1 MSQKRR
7 TRADE
12 PFLVIRSLA
21 YAVAA
26 GEIVERHR
34 HDWHQLV
41 YASAGLLHVWT
52 ERGAWIVP
60 PHWAIFV
67 PARTVHS
74 IRFAAP
80 SDLRT
85 LYLLPGGSEYLPD
98 DCAVIGVS
106 PLLRELI
113 LRATREGMLDRRDP
127 AEAALATLILDEFR
141 QAGAPP
147 FDLPQPVSPALLR
160 AAALIAAAAPEA
172 ASTMA
177 LSRAVGMGT
186 RTLER
191 QFLAETGLTPGRWR
205 RQHALLGALERL
217 AAGVP
222 IKQVAAAAGYATP
235 SAFTAAFRASFG
247 TTPGRYFAERRT
259 LPDRAASASGR

>member
-12 PFLVIRSLA
+12 PHFLIRSLA
-21 YAVAA
+21 QTLPA
-26 GEIVERHR
+26 GHLIERHR
-34 HDWHQLV
+34 HNWHQLI

-60 PHWAIFV
+60 PHWAILV
-67 PARTVHS
+67 PAGITHS

-80 SDLRT
+80 SELRT
-85 LYLLPGGSEYLPD
+85 LYVRPGWSEGVAR
-98 DCAVIGVS
+98 DCAVVGVS

-113 LRATREGMLDRRDP
+113 LRAARERMLDERDP
-127 AEAALATLILDEFR
+127 AEAALATLILDEFH

-160 AAALIAAAAPEA
+160 AASLMATNAPEA
-172 ASTMA
+172 ATSATLA
-177 LSRAVGMGT
+177 RAVGLGV

-191 QFLAETGLTPGRWR
+191 QYLAETGLTPGRWR
-205 RQHALLGALERL
+205 RQHALLGALESL
-217 AAGVP
+217 AAGTP
-222 IKQVAAAAGYATP
+222 IKQAAVLAGYATP
-235 SAFTAAFRASFG
+235 SAFTAAFRNTFG
-247 TTPGRYFAERRT
+247 NTPARYFAARS
-259 LPDRAASASGR
+259 LPDAASSA

>member
-12 PFLVIRSLA
+12 PYLVVRTLA
-21 YAVAA
+21 YSVEA
-26 GEIVERHR
+26 GHVIERHA
-34 HDWHQLV
+34 HDWHQLIFA
-41 YASAGLLHVWT
+41 ASGLLHVWT
-52 ERGAWIVP
+52 ERGAWLVP

-67 PARTVHS
+67 PAEAVHS

-85 LYLLPGGSEYLPD
+85 LYLRPGWGETMPV
-98 DCAVIGVS
+98 DCGVIGVS

-113 LRATREGMLDRRDP
+113 LRATRETMLDRRDA

-141 QAGAPP
+141 QGGAPP
-147 FDLPQPVSPALLR
+147 FDLPRPVSPALFR
-160 AAALIAAAAPEA
+160 AAALIEAEAPEA
-172 ASTMA
+172 ATSAA
-177 LSRAVGMGT
+177 LARAVGLGT

-191 QFLAETGLTPGRWR
+191 RFLAETGLTPGRWR

-217 AAGVP
+217 AAGAP
-222 IKQVAAAAGYATP
+222 IKQIAAAAGYATP
-235 SAFTAAFRASFG
+235 SAFTAAFRAIFG
-247 TTPGRYFAERRT
+247 TTPARYFADRPG
-259 LPDRAASASGR
+259 LPDAAASA

>member
-7 TRADE
+7 TQADE

-21 YAVAA
+21 STMPANHL
-26 GEIVERHR
+26 IDRHR
-34 HDWHQLV
+34 HDWHQLI
-41 YASAGLLHVWT
+41 YASAGLLQVWT

-67 PARTVHS
+67 PAGIVLS

-85 LYLLPGGSEYLPD
+85 LYLRPGPDERLPG
-98 DCAVIGVS
+98 DCAVITVS

-113 LRATREGMLDRRDP
+113 LRATRDAMLDRRDP

-147 FDLPQPVSPALLR
+147 FER
-160 AAALIAAAAPEA
+160 AAAAPH
-172 ASTMA
+172 
-177 LSRAVGMGT
+177 
-186 RTLER
+186 
-191 QFLAETGLTPGRWR
+191 Q
-205 RQHALLGALERL
+205 
-217 AAGVP
+217 
-222 IKQVAAAAGYATP
+222 
-235 SAFTAAFRASFG
+235 
-247 TTPGRYFAERRT
+247 
-259 LPDRAASASGR
+259 

>member
-12 PFLVIRSLA
+12 PFLVIRTLA
-21 YAVAA
+21 YSVEA
-26 GEIVERHR
+26 GHVIERHR
-34 HDWHQLV
+34 HDWHQLI
-41 YASAGLLHVWT
+41 YASTGLLHVWT

-60 PHWAIFV
+60 PHWAIWV
-67 PARTVHS
+67 PAETTHS

-85 LYLLPGGSEYLPD
+85 LYLRPD
-98 DCAVIGVS
+98 WSTDAPADCAVIGVS

-113 LRATREGMLDRRDP
+113 LRATRAMMLDRRDP
-127 AEAALATLILDEFR
+127 VEAALALLILDEFR
-141 QAGAPP
+141 EAEVPA
-147 FDLPQPVSPALLR
+147 FELPQPVSPALIR
-160 AAALIAAAAPEA
+160 AAALIAADAPEA
-172 ASTMA
+172 AGSA
-177 LSRAVGMGT
+177 GLARAVGLGV

-205 RQHALLGALERL
+205 RQHVLLGALERL

-222 IKQVAAAAGYATP
+222 IKQVAADSGYATP
-235 SAFTAAFRASFG
+235 SAFTAAFRAGFG
-247 TTPGRYFAERRT
+247 TTPAHYFADRRPG
-259 LPDRAASASGR
+259 LPDRSASA

>member
-12 PFLVIRSLA
+12 PYFLIRTLA
-21 YAVAA
+21 QALPA
-26 GEIVERHR
+26 GHRIERHR
-34 HDWHQLV
+34 HDWHQLI

-52 ERGAWIVP
+52 ERGSWIVP

-67 PARTVHS
+67 PAGITHS

-85 LYLLPGGSEYLPD
+85 LYLRPGTGEALPG
-98 DCAVIGVS
+98 DCAVITVS

-113 LRATREGMLDRRDP
+113 LRATRERMLDRRDP

-147 FDLPQPVSPALLR
+147 FDLPQPVSAALVR
-160 AAALIAAAAPEA
+160 AAALMATNAPEA
-172 ASTMA
+172 ATCAA
-177 LSRAVGMGT
+177 LARAVGLGV

-205 RQHALLGALERL
+205 RQHALLNALESL
-217 AAGVP
+217 AAGTP
-222 IKQVAAAAGYATP
+222 IKQAAARAGYATP
-235 SAFTAAFRASFG
+235 SAFTAAFRGTFG
-247 TTPGRYFAERRT
+247 NTPARYFADRPG
-259 LPDRAASASGR
+259 LPDGAASA

>member
-1 MSQKRR
+1 MMSQKRR

-12 PFLVIRSLA
+12 PHFLIRSLA
-21 YAVAA
+21 QTLPA
-26 GEIVERHR
+26 GHRIERHR
-34 HDWHQLV
+34 HDWHQLI

-67 PARTVHS
+67 PASVVHS

-85 LYLLPGGSEYLPD
+85 LYLRPGWSDRMPA
-98 DCAVIGVS
+98 DCAVIGIS

-113 LRATREGMLDRRDP
+113 LRATREQMLDARDS
-127 AEAALATLILDEFR
+127 AEAALATLILDEFH

-147 FDLPQPVSPALLR
+147 FDLPQPVSGPLLR
-160 AAALIAAAAPEA
+160 AATLMATNAPEA
-172 ASTMA
+172 ATSAT
-177 LSRAVGMGT
+177 LSRAVGLGI

-205 RQHALLGALERL
+205 RQHDLLGALEAL
-217 AAGVP
+217 AAGTP
-222 IKQVAAAAGYATP
+222 IKQVAAGAGYATT
-235 SAFTAAFRASFG
+235 SAFTAAFRGTFG
-247 TTPGRYFAERRT
+247 NTPARYFAARR
-259 LPDRAASASGR
+259 LPDRSASA

>member
-12 PFLVIRSLA
+12 PFLVIRTLGYS
-21 YAVAA
+21 VEA
-26 GEIVERHR
+26 GRVIERHS
-34 HDWHQLV
+34 HDWHQLI
-41 YASAGLLHVWT
+41 YASAGVLHVWT

-67 PARTVHS
+67 PAATIHS

-85 LYLLPGGSEYLPD
+85 LYLRPGWSDETGD

-106 PLLRELI
+106 LLLRELI
-113 LRATREGMLDRRDP
+113 LRAVRENMLDRRDP

-141 QAGAPP
+141 RAGAPP
-147 FDLPQPVSPALLR
+147 FDLPQPVSPPLVR
-160 AAALIAAAAPEA
+160 TAALIAADAPEA
-172 ASTMA
+172 ASTVA
-177 LSRAVGMGT
+177 LARAVGLGT

-222 IKQVAAAAGYATP
+222 IKQVAAASGYATP
-235 SAFTAAFRASFG
+235 SAFTAAFRTAFG
-247 TTPGRYFAERRT
+247 TTPGRYFADRPG
-259 LPDRAASASGR
+259 LPDAAASA

>member
-12 PFLVIRSLA
+12 PFLVVRTLA
-21 YAVAA
+21 YTVPS
-26 GEIVERHR
+26 GHRIERHR
-34 HDWHQLV
+34 HDWHQLIS
-41 YASAGLLHVWT
+41 APAGLLHVWT

-67 PARTVHS
+67 PAGIVHS

-85 LYLLPGGSEYLPD
+85 LYLRPGWGEGMPD
-98 DCAVIGVS
+98 ACAVIGVS

-113 LRATREGMLDRRDP
+113 LRAARETMLDRRDP
-127 AEAALATLILDEFR
+127 AGAALATLILDEFR
-141 QAGAPP
+141 QARAPP
-147 FDLPQPVSPALLR
+147 FDLPQPASPALVR
-160 AAALIAAAAPEA
+160 AAALISADAPEA
-172 ASTMA
+172 ASTAA
-177 LSRAVGMGT
+177 LARAVGLGT

-217 AAGVP
+217 AADTP

-235 SAFTAAFRASFG
+235 SAFTAAFRAVFG
-247 TTPGRYFAERRT
+247 TTPARYFADRHPD
-259 LPDRAASASGR
+259 LPDRSASA

>member
-12 PFLVIRSLA
+12 PYFLIRTLAHAVEAGHVI
-21 YAVAA
+21 
-26 GEIVERHR
+26 ERHR
-34 HDWHQLV
+34 HDWHQLI

-52 ERGAWIVP
+52 ERGSWIVP
-60 PHWAIFV
+60 PHWAVFV
-67 PARTVHS
+67 PAKVVHS

-85 LYLLPGGSEYLPD
+85 LYLRPGRSESLPG
-98 DCAVIGVS
+98 DCAVITVS
-106 PLLRELI
+106 SLLRELI
-113 LRATREGMLDRRDP
+113 LRATRDGMLDRRDP
-127 AEAALATLILDEFR
+127 AEAALATLILDEFH

-147 FDLPQPVSPALLR
+147 FELPRPASPALVR
-160 AAALIAAAAPEA
+160 AAALIAADGPEA
-172 ASTMA
+172 TTSATLAS
-177 LSRAVGMGT
+177 AVGLGV

-217 AAGVP
+217 AAGTP
-222 IKQVAAAAGYATP
+222 IKQVAAAAGYATT
-235 SAFTAAFRASFG
+235 SAFTAAFRAAFG
-247 TTPGRYFAERRT
+247 TTPGRYFAERRPG
-259 LPDRAASASGR
+259 LPDRSASA

>member
-12 PFLVIRSLA
+12 PYFVIRTLA
-21 YAVAA
+21 YSVAA
-26 GEIVERHR
+26 GHVIERHR
-34 HDWHQLV
+34 HDWHQLI

-60 PHWAIFV
+60 PHWAIWV
-67 PARTVHS
+67 PAETIHS

-80 SDLRT
+80 GDLRT
-85 LYLLPGGSEYLPD
+85 LYLRPGWSTGVPA

-113 LRATREGMLDRRDP
+113 LRATRDMMLDRREP
-127 AEAALATLILDEFR
+127 TEAALALLILDEFR
-141 QAGAPP
+141 EAGVPA
-147 FDLPQPVSPALLR
+147 FELPQPVSPALVR
-160 AAALIAAAAPEA
+160 ATALIAADAPEA
-172 ASTMA
+172 KSSATLA
-177 LSRAVGMGT
+177 RAVGLGV

-191 QFLAETGLTPGRWR
+191 QVLAETGLTPGRWR
-205 RQHALLGALERL
+205 RQHVLLGALERL
-217 AAGVP
+217 AAGLP
-222 IKQVAAAAGYATP
+222 IKQLAADSGYATT

-247 TTPGRYFAERRT
+247 TTPARYFAERSPG
-259 LPDRAASASGR
+259 LPDRSASA

>member
-12 PFLVIRSLA
+12 PCFLVRALAQSLA
-21 YAVAA
+21 A
-26 GEIVERHR
+26 GHRIERHR
-34 HDWHQLV
+34 HDWHQLI

-52 ERGAWIVP
+52 ERGSWIVP

-67 PARTVHS
+67 PAGTVHS

-85 LYLLPGGSEYLPD
+85 LYLRPGWADVAD

-113 LRATREGMLDRRDP
+113 LRAARARMLDRRDP
-127 AEAALATLILDEFR
+127 AEAALATLIVDEFR

-147 FDLPQPVSPALLR
+147 FDLPQPISPALVR
-160 AAALIAAAAPEA
+160 AAQMMATNAPEA
-172 ASTMA
+172 ATSAT
-177 LSRAVGMGT
+177 LSRSVGLGT

-191 QFLAETGLTPGRWR
+191 RFLAETGLTPGRWR
-205 RQHALLGALERL
+205 RQHALLNALESL
-217 AAGVP
+217 AAGAP
-222 IKQVAAAAGYATP
+222 IKRAAALAGYANV
-235 SAFTAAFRASFG
+235 SAFTAAFRGTFG
-247 TTPGRYFAERRT
+247 NTPARYFAARG
-259 LPDRAASASGR
+259 LPDAAASG

>member
-12 PFLVIRSLA
+12 PFLVIRTLA
-21 YAVAA
+21 STMAA
-26 GEIVERHR
+26 GHVIERHR
-34 HDWHQLV
+34 HGWHQLI

-60 PHWAIFV
+60 PHWAIWV
-67 PARTVHS
+67 PAEIVHS

-85 LYLLPGGSEYLPD
+85 LYLRPGPGESLPE

-113 LRATREGMLDRRDP
+113 LRATRDTMLDRRDP
-127 AEAALATLILDEFR
+127 AEAALATLILDEFH

-147 FDLPQPVSPALLR
+147 FDLPRPASPALVR
-160 AAALIAAAAPEA
+160 AAALIAADAPEA
-172 ASTMA
+172 ASTVELA
-177 LSRAVGMGT
+177 RAVGLGT

-205 RQHALLGALERL
+205 RQHFLLGALERL
-217 AAGVP
+217 AAGTP
-222 IKQVAAAAGYATP
+222 IKQAAAAAGYATP
-235 SAFTAAFRASFG
+235 SAFTAAFRAAFG
-247 TTPGRYFAERRT
+247 TTPGRYFAERPG
-259 LPDRAASASGR
+259 LPDRSASA

>member
-12 PFLVIRSLA
+12 SFFVIRTLA
-21 YAVAA
+21 YSVEA
-26 GEIVERHR
+26 GHLIERHR
-34 HDWHQLV
+34 HDWHQLI
-41 YASAGLLHVWT
+41 YASTGLLHVWT
-52 ERGAWIVP
+52 GRGAWIVP
-60 PHWAIFV
+60 PHWAIWV
-67 PARTVHS
+67 PAGTVHS

-85 LYLLPGGSEYLPD
+85 LYLRPGWSEAMPEA
-98 DCAVIGVS
+98 CVVIGVS

-113 LRATREGMLDRRDP
+113 LRATRDGMLDRRDP

-147 FDLPQPVSPALLR
+147 FDLPRPVSPALIR
-160 AAALIAAAAPEA
+160 AVTLIVADAPEA
-172 ASTMA
+172 ATSA
-177 LSRAVGMGT
+177 SLARAVGLGI

-191 QFLAETGLTPGRWR
+191 QFLDETGLTPGRWR
-205 RQHALLGALERL
+205 RQHLLLGALEQL

-222 IKQVAAAAGYATP
+222 IKQVAAASGYATP
-235 SAFTAAFRASFG
+235 SAFTAAFRAIFG
-247 TTPGRYFAERRT
+247 TTPGRYFADRPG
-259 LPDRAASASGR
+259 LPDVAASA

>member
-1 MSQKRR
+1 M
-7 TRADE
+7 
-12 PFLVIRSLA
+12 I
-21 YAVAA
+21 
-26 GEIVERHR
+26 ERHN
-34 HDWHQLV
+34 HDWHQLI

-52 ERGAWIVP
+52 GRGSWVVP
-60 PHWAIFV
+60 PHWAVFV
-67 PARTVHS
+67 PAGTVHS

-85 LYLLPGGSEYLPD
+85 LYLRPGWGDGLPE

-106 PLLRELI
+106 SLLRELI
-113 LRATREGMLDRRDP
+113 LRAARDMMLDRRDP
-127 AEAALATLILDEFR
+127 VETALATLILGEFR

-147 FDLPQPVSPALLR
+147 FDLPQPASPALRR
-160 AAALIAAAAPEA
+160 AAALIAANDPQATTSATLARE
-172 ASTMA
+172 
-177 LSRAVGMGT
+177 VGLGT

-217 AAGVP
+217 AAGTP
-222 IKQVAAAAGYATP
+222 IKQAAALAGYATP

-247 TTPGRYFAERRT
+247 TTPARYFADRRPG
-259 LPDRAASASGR
+259 LPDGAASA

>member
-1 MSQKRR
+1 MMSRKRR
-7 TRADE
+7 THADE
-12 PFLVIRSLA
+12 PHFLVRTLA
-21 YAVAA
+21 QALPA
-26 GEIVERHR
+26 GHRIERHR
-34 HDWHQLV
+34 HDWHQLI

-52 ERGAWIVP
+52 ERGSWLVP
-60 PHWAIFV
+60 PHWAILV
-67 PARTVHS
+67 PAGIVHS

-85 LYLLPGGSEYLPD
+85 LYLRPGWSEGVAG

-113 LRATREGMLDRRDP
+113 LRATREQMLDERNP
-127 AEAALATLILDEFR
+127 AEAALATLILDEFH

-160 AAALIAAAAPEA
+160 AAALMATDAPEA
-172 ASTMA
+172 ATSATLA
-177 LSRAVGMGT
+177 RAVGLGI

-205 RQHALLGALERL
+205 RQHTLLNALEQL
-217 AAGVP
+217 AAGTP
-222 IKQVAAAAGYATP
+222 IKQAAAHAGYATP
-235 SAFTAAFRASFG
+235 SAFTAAFRGTFG
-247 TTPGRYFAERRT
+247 NTPARYFALRR
-259 LPDRAASASGR
+259 LPDRSASA

>member
-1 MSQKRR
+1 MSPKRR

-12 PFLVIRSLA
+12 PFFLIRTLAQSLP
-21 YAVAA
+21 A
-26 GEIVERHR
+26 GHRIERHN
-34 HDWHQLV
+34 HDWHQLI

-52 ERGAWIVP
+52 ERGSWIVP

-67 PARTVHS
+67 PAGTTHS

-85 LYLLPGGSEYLPD
+85 LYLRPGWSDRMPA

-113 LRATREGMLDRRDP
+113 LRTTRERMLDNRDP
-127 AEAALATLILDEFR
+127 AETALAILILDEFR

-147 FDLPQPVSPALLR
+147 FDLPQPASPALVR
-160 AAALIAAAAPEA
+160 AARLMAANAPEA
-172 ASTMA
+172 ATSATLA
-177 LSRAVGMGT
+177 RAVGLGT

-205 RQHALLGALERL
+205 RQYALLGALESL
-217 AAGVP
+217 AAGTP
-222 IKQVAAAAGYATP
+222 IKQAAAEAGYATP
-235 SAFTAAFRASFG
+235 SAFTAAFRDTFG
-247 TTPGRYFAERRT
+247 TTPARYFTAPR
-259 LPDRAASASGR
+259 LPDAAASA

>member
-7 TRADE
+7 ARADE
-12 PFLVIRSLA
+12 PFLVLRSLA
-21 YAVAA
+21 YSVRA
-26 GEIVERHR
+26 GHRIDRHT

-41 YASAGLLHVWT
+41 YASAGVMHVWT
-52 ERGAWIVP
+52 GRGAWIVP

-67 PARTVHS
+67 PAGIEHS

-85 LYLLPGGSEYLPD
+85 LYIRPGWAEAAPA
-98 DCAVIGVS
+98 DCAVVGVS

-113 LRATREGMLDRRDP
+113 QRAVLDNLLDEREP
-127 AEAALATLILDEFR
+127 VEAALATLILNEFS

-147 FDLPQPVSPALLR
+147 FDLPQPSSPPLMR
-160 AAALIAAAAPEA
+160 AAALIEAGALEA
-172 ASTMA
+172 ANSAA
-177 LSRAVGMGT
+177 LARAVGLGT

-191 QFLAETGLTPGRWR
+191 RFLAETGLTPGRWR

-217 AAGVP
+217 AAGAP

-247 TTPGRYFAERRT
+247 TTPARYFADRPG
-259 LPDRAASASGR
+259 LPDAAASA

>member
-12 PFLVIRSLA
+12 PHFLVRSLA
-21 YAVAA
+21 QAVPA
-26 GEIVERHR
+26 GHRIERHR
-34 HDWHQLV
+34 HDWHQLI
-41 YASAGLLHVWT
+41 YASSGLLHVWT
-52 ERGAWIVP
+52 GRGSWIVP

-67 PARTVHS
+67 PADTIHS

-85 LYLLPGGSEYLPD
+85 LYLRPGGSQSLPA
-98 DCAVIGVS
+98 DCAAITVS

-113 LRATREGMLDRRDP
+113 LRATRERMLDRRDP

-141 QAGAPP
+141 AAGAPP
-147 FDLPQPVSPALLR
+147 FDLPQPASPALAH
-160 AAALIAAAAPEA
+160 AASLMATNAPEA
-172 ASTMA
+172 ATSAA
-177 LSRAVGMGT
+177 LARAVGLGI

-205 RQHALLGALERL
+205 RQHILLGALEQL
-217 AAGVP
+217 ASGTP

-235 SAFTAAFRASFG
+235 SAFTAAFRGTFG
-247 TTPGRYFAERRT
+247 NTPARYFADRPG
-259 LPDRAASASGR
+259 LPDGAASA